1 MSHPL
6 KRSSFEFEG
15 MEVGYYTGGEGEPLM
30 MIHGSGPGASSLGNW
45 SRVLDELSQHYRIY
59 AMDLIGF
66 GISDR
71 KPAPPYFDFAMWVR
85 QAKAML
91 DLIDAPQIGVIGHSL
106 SAAIALQLAS
116 SDKRISAV
124 LTTGA
129 IGAPFSVSAATRRIW
144 RCPVNRVE
152 LVAALSTLIHDS
164 SIIDD
169 DYIAAREPVVFA
181 QGYADYFNNMFSGN
195 PQQYV
200 EQTTLSEQTLSAI
213 GCPVIMLHGRE
224 DIPFPPE
231 TSVIL
236 AKKIKYADLYILH
249 GCAHSV
255 AFERSR
261 SFFTAVNQLFS

>member
-1 MSHPL
+1 MSHTL
-6 KRSSFEFEG
+6 KRSFFEFEG
-15 MEVGYYTGGEGEPLM
+15 MEVGYYAGGEGEPLM

-45 SRVLDELSQHYRIY
+45 SRVLDDLSQRYRIY

-66 GISDR
+66 GISSR
-71 KPAPPYFDFAMWVR
+71 KPAPPYFDFGMWVR
-85 QAKAML
+85 QAKTML

-116 SDKRISAV
+116 ADRRISAV

-129 IGAPFSVSAATRRIW
+129 IGAPFSISDATRRIW
-144 RCPVNRVE
+144 RCPENRVE
-152 LVAALSTLIHDS
+152 LVAALSTLIHDT

-181 QGYADYFNNMFSGN
+181 QGYADYFNSMFSGD
-195 PQQYV
+195 PRQYV

-213 GCPVIMLHGRE
+213 NCPVIMLHGRE
-224 DIPFPPE
+224 DVPFPPD
-231 TSVIL
+231 TSEVL
-236 AKKIKYADLYILH
+236 AKKIKQADLYILH
-249 GCAHSV
+249 GCSHSV

-261 SFFTAVNQLFS
+261 SFLSAVNQLFS

>member
-15 MEVGYYTGGEGEPLM
+15 MEVGYYTGGEGKPLM

-45 SRVLDELSQHYRIY
+45 SRVLDNLSQRYRIY

-91 DLIDAPQIGVIGHSL
+91 DFIGAPQIGVIGHSL
-106 SAAIALQLAS
+106 SAAIALQLAA
-116 SDKRISAV
+116 SDKRISAI

-129 IGAPFSVSAATRRIW
+129 IGAPFIVSDATRRIW
-144 RCPVNRVE
+144 RCPVNRAE
-152 LVAALSTLIHDS
+152 LAATLSTLIHDPAL
-164 SIIDD
+164 IDD

-181 QGYADYFNNMFSGN
+181 YGYAGYFNSMFSGN

-200 EQTTLSEQTLSAI
+200 EQTTLSDQTLSTI
-213 GCPVIMLHGRE
+213 NCPVIMLHGRE

-236 AKKIKYADLYILH
+236 AGKIKQADLYILH
-249 GCAHSV
+249 GCSHSV
-255 AFERSR
+255 AFERSH
-261 SFFTAVNQLFS
+261 SFLAAVNQLFS